1 MAGWDD
7 VREVALSLPETD
19 ERVARR
25 LRQCYVRE
33 KLFVWS
39 ALCGE
44 RSRGPRRGSSRTTDL
59 GRPRRALVAKEALL
73 KTDGDVFFSTPHFDR
88 YPAVL
93 VRLDRITLEVLR
105 EVVVEAWLARAP
117 RRLAEGLGRQGVV
130 PPG

>member
-1 MAGWDD
+1 
-7 VREVALSLPETD
+7 
-19 ERVARR
+19 
-25 LRQCYVRE
+25 
-33 KLFVWS
+33 
-39 ALCGE
+39 
-44 RSRGPRRGSSRTTDL
+44 
-59 GRPRRALVAKEALL
+59 VAKEALF